1 MQLRGL
7 YGVWKD
13 NRLGNQ
19 ADVVL
24 NLLKHGI
31 IITHRAVERTR
42 EAGSILVPG
51 I

>member
-24 NLLKHGI
+24 NLLKHGV
-31 IITHRAVERTR
+31 ITTHSAVGKTR
-42 EAGSILVPG
+42 EAGSILASG